1 MRTEVPPEASGLL
14 NLANPIEL
22 KYAYNEKDLCK
33 TDSKE
38 NNRDKT
44 GSKENS
50 RDKVGCEENIKGKRK
65 TEDSLLD

>member
-14 NLANPIEL
+14 NLANPIGL
-22 KYAYNEKDLCK
+22 KYAYNEKDLC
-33 TDSKE
+33 
-38 NNRDKT
+38 KT

>member
-1 MRTEVPPEASGLL
+1 MRTEVPPEASDLL
-14 NLANPIEL
+14 NLTNPSGL

-33 TDSKE
+33 TD
-38 NNRDKT
+38 
-44 GSKENS
+44 SKENS